1 MHNGM
6 SKVLDAAS
14 PAAAATTTTVTTAR
28 PAGEEPCA
36 QSLGKASVWNF
47 WSSSTNAG

>member
-1 MHNGM
+1 M

-14 PAAAATTTTVTTAR
+14 PAAAANTTVTTAR
-28 PAGEEPCA
+28 PAGQEPSA
-36 QSLGKASVWNF
+36 QSLGNPSVWNF